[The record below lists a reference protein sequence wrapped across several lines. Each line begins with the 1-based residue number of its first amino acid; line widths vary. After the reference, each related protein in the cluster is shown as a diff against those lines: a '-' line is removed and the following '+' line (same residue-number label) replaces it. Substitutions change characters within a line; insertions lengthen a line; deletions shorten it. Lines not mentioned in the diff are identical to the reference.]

1 MGTDVRRASLK
12 KHEQRFLSRTQTST
26 CMHRNESKTRCMAV
40 FLLSFSLKRSGQGAI
55 QGEAYGDMNF
65 IKKKV
70 LAIAFYGAI
79 KGIRQN
85 PFERGDCHVA

>member
-1 MGTDVRRASLK
+1 
-12 KHEQRFLSRTQTST
+12 
-26 CMHRNESKTRCMAV
+26 MAV